1 MAFDIPRVSGAIQPN
16 KIPDDT
22 QLVAALA
29 KQILAARLAQAR
41 AAAGGGGRRSGGRGK
56 SDKVTYANVLD
67 PKTGKYVQVPI
78 TGNSKDERKANL
90 QALQHNQTVD
100 SVRADPALSRLAATM
115 NDPRVSNKTKQE
127 TLAAVR
133 KELNQKYGGS
143 DDASAIISRELSG
156 AGNQVKT
163 EKKAIDDTSGFSS
176 LIDSARIGAESL
188 SNWISTIGDDDKTRD
203 RKDQESQQ
211 RIQAIIDSNPDLKET
226 ELRTKEGRGLT
237 DRNDDFMGTARNMV
251 NTMVQDPGTALQIIG
266 TGAGILGASA
276 LTGGVAAAPL
286 ASLAGGV
293 LAGAAGN
300 AVSGDVGLR
309 QRLAEDESLSEDQR
323 IAAYNDAKYREA
335 AMNAAIGGVS
345 GVVPAAVSRIGAGLI
360 RSGTGAAGREAR
372 SMAEEVVDKTLNNR
386 AIARKS
392 ADVAEEAV
400 TDAEKRQMVN
410 QVMREETAPYII
422 QRDVLNHP
430 VKYGVVPSMAE
441 GAASNALNT
450 MGSNAN
456 YNAATGQ
463 NNDITNGIGESALYG
478 GAMAGI
484 GGAMGVAGRHILS
497 RNAAEPEAPE
507 PTQYNPSDF
516 QSEKLTAQKLP
527 IVVQN
532 PVNQGD
538 SSAATVNP
546 APVSPQT
553 PDSPQV
559 LTAPEA
565 RLALAETPAAPI
577 NPVPGNPIA
586 MTGRYAAPAAPETP
600 NIPLA
605 LGEAPAAPANA
616 APNVPIA
623 MAGATSVP
631 DTTVQRGA
639 SAGGRN
645 MFDFLTPEQRASI
658 IARETAVQAKQAARQ
673 NRTTTRKRRAR
684 NITPVDRNGYI
695 ADILAGDNTRN
706 GGIPLTQDS
715 LLDLINNRAAAPIA
729 KVPAKRKSQI
739 KKAPVSLTQNTLLDV
754 INGTNTPASAVPVAP
769 VPAVKKRTTRSGERT
784 TAAQPAVDTTLTQN
798 TLLDV
803 INGTNTP
810 ASAVPVTAGKRTRN
824 GNKRRNT
831 TDVQRAQSAS
841 PDGIAERLREGTV
854 NTENTDL
861 NSAVAANTAN
871 IAEPT
876 SSRGI
881 AETGADS
888 QRNTEAGSGGR
899 PNENTPAPENN
910 AANVGEQGSTAGRP
924 EPADRGRG
932 TESAAVRNAESGQS
946 TGSLGTERSTGQR
959 SPDTGEKPKLK
970 ETHQQVFNELKEFFS
985 KEAASQAKGKKRTAP
1000 TSERIADLLNYML
1013 FRGHVSESSK
1023 VGKKLKSKTTDKLL
1037 DSNYDLYKK
1046 IDTVAFEAR
1055 RFTDVPLSEP
1065 NPYYA
1070 VKPLEKLFPREVSQI
1085 MEDRLIRIL
1094 DSNGQDTN
1102 ALFTAEDVDNIKYF
1116 SDMVQGDA
1124 ARNNK
1129 SADTISP
1136 EKMTVQNDKTKEAF
1150 NGDNPCIS

>member
-41 AAAGGGGRRSGGRGK
+41 AAAGGGGGRSGGRGK
-56 SDKVTYANVLD
+56 SGTEKVTYANVLD
-67 PKTGKYVQVPI
+67 PKTGKYIQVPI

-115 NDPRVSNKTKQE
+115 NDPKASNKTKQE

-156 AGNQVKT
+156 ANNQVKT

-226 ELRTKEGRGLT
+226 DLRTREGRGLT
-237 DRNDDFMGTARNMV
+237 DRNDDFMGTARSMV
-251 NTMVQDPGTALQIIG
+251 NTMVQDPGTTLQTLG
-266 TGAGILGASA
+266 TAAGVLGASA

-309 QRLAEDESLSEDQR
+309 QRLAEDETLNEDQR

-386 AIARKS
+386 AIARRS
-392 ADVAEEAV
+392 ADAAEEAV
-400 TDAEKRQMVN
+400 TDAEKQQMVN

-430 VKYGVVPSMAE
+430 VKYGVVPAMAE

-484 GGAMGVAGRHILS
+484 GGAMGVAGRHILN
-497 RNAAEPEAPE
+497 RNNTTTPEAPA
-507 PTQYNPSDF
+507 PMQYKAEDFTAEKKTETPSAT
-516 QSEKLTAQKLP
+516 E
-527 IVVQN
+527 N
-532 PVNQGD
+532 
-538 SSAATVNP
+538 SAAP
-546 APVSPQT
+546 KAPT
-553 PDSPQV
+553 
-559 LTAPEA
+559 T
-565 RLALAETPAAPI
+565 
-577 NPVPGNPIA
+577 
-586 MTGRYAAPAAPETP
+586 PAAPETP
-600 NIPLA
+600 ASTVTPETPASPAPEAPIAPVQENIATPVQETPAMASSVQEHPVAPSAPMERAETPLSSLMA
-605 LGEAPAAPANA
+605 QAQRSAPAASTGLLPGITPDMVPAGTAERARQRGTATSRRKRQSA
-616 APNVPIA
+616 AP
-623 MAGATSVP
+623 
-631 DTTVQRGA
+631 
-639 SAGGRN
+639 
-645 MFDFLTPEQRASI
+645 
-658 IARETAVQAKQAARQ
+658 Q
-673 NRTTTRKRRAR
+673 NRDM
-684 NITPVDRNGYI
+684 V
-695 ADILAGDNTRN
+695 
-706 GGIPLTQDS
+706 
-715 LLDLINNRAAAPIA
+715 LLDLINEDRARRALPPI
-729 KVPAKRKSQI
+729 I
-739 KKAPVSLTQNTLLDV
+739 TNTAPVNIS
-754 INGTNTPASAVPVAP
+754 P
-769 VPAVKKRTTRSGERT
+769 
-784 TAAQPAVDTTLTQN
+784 
-798 TLLDV
+798 
-803 INGTNTP
+803 
-810 ASAVPVTAGKRTRN
+810 AGKRTRN

-841 PDGIAERLREGTV
+841 PDGITERLREGTV

-861 NSAVAANTAN
+861 NSAVAANTTN
-871 IAEPT
+871 IAESAPG
-876 SSRGI
+876 RGI

-888 QRNTEAGSGGR
+888 QRNTEARSGGR
-899 PNENTPAPENN
+899 PNENTPAPENYAVN
-910 AANVGEQGSTAGRP
+910 AGEQGSTAGRP

-932 TESAAVRNAESGQS
+932 TESATVGNAESGQS

-959 SPDTGEKPKLK
+959 SLDTGEKPKPLTK
-970 ETHQQVFNELKEFFS
+970 VQRQKMHDSLQEYFSSTGTEKLSNEQAADMINSLFLRQD
-985 KEAASQAKGKKRTAP
+985 EAASSAVKSAPNLTSLIYKRGQYTLGRKASKSIAQMFP
-1000 TSERIADLLNYML
+1000 KEVGDIIADRMN
-1013 FRGHVSESSK
+1013 R
-1023 VGKKLKSKTTDKLL
+1023 
-1037 DSNYDLYKK
+1037 YK
-1046 IDTVAFEAR
+1046 E
-1055 RFTDVPLSEP
+1055 
-1065 NPYYA
+1065 
-1070 VKPLEKLFPREVSQI
+1070 
-1085 MEDRLIRIL
+1085 
-1094 DSNGQDTN
+1094 SNGQDTS

-1124 ARNNK
+1124 ARNSKN
-1129 SADTISP
+1129 ADTMSP